1 MATLIG
7 EVQRVTFENEE
18 TTFRVLKVQVDGQRD
33 LISVVG
39 KLPPVG
45 PGTRVRLLGDFV
57 HDVRHGKQFQAESL
71 VPIEPDTIA
80 GIERYLA
87 SGLIPGIGEGFAKR
101 IVAKFGV
108 ETLQVL
114 DRDPQRL
121 SEVSGLGARRIE
133 EIRRHW
139 SGHRTL
145 STVVML
151 LKPHGGSIHVAQRIV
166 DRYGDQ
172 APSMVQSSPYR
183 LALEVRG
190 VGFKTADR
198 IARAAGIAGD
208 HPERVQAGLVHM
220 LEEISD
226 HGHTCCERSL
236 LISKTASMLEV
247 DDAHVEAALAAL
259 WASERI
265 VVENTQVFLA
275 RLHQAERIVAQ
286 RLSMLLQ
293 APVASLGDSD
303 ELIAAFERGS
313 ALQLSVSQ
321 RAAVRGALEHKVA
334 VITGGP
340 GVGKTTIISAIVQ
353 IFRGKNRS
361 IALAAPT
368 GRAAKRLSEATGQQA
383 TTLHRLLEYEPRT
396 RRFSHDAM
404 YPLGVDLVIV
414 DEASMVDMLL
424 AEALV
429 SAIPPAGRLLI
440 VGDADQLPSVGAGA
454 FLRDTIGSQAVH
466 TIRLAEIFRQD
477 GASKIV
483 MNAHRILHGEEPVS
497 GRKDETDADFF
508 VIARNDADHAQRTIV
523 DLVKGHIPDRFGF
536 SWRAGVQVLSPM
548 HRGAAGTQALNQ
560 ALQSE
565 LNTSTQSLER
575 RGTTFRVGDK
585 VLQTKNDYD
594 RDIYNGDIGFVEQV
608 DSEQRE
614 LRVRF
619 DDKLVELDDPAL
631 DQLTLAYAI
640 SIHKSQ
646 GSEYAAVVLPLLTSH
661 FVMLSRNLLYTAV
674 TRAKKLC
681 VLVADPKAIRLAL
694 TETRR
699 EERNTGLTLRLQ
711 RALEG
716 ALS

>member
-18 TTFRVLKVQVDGQRD
+18 TTFRVFKVQVEGQRD
-33 LISVVG
+33 LVSVVG

-45 PGTRVRLLGDFV
+45 AGARVRLVGEFV
-57 HDVRHGKQFQAESL
+57 HDTRHGKQFQAESL
-71 VPIEPDTIA
+71 VPIEPDTVA

-87 SGLIPGIGEGFAKR
+87 SGLIPGIGAGFAKR
-101 IVAKFGV
+101 IVARFGV

-114 DRDPQRL
+114 DRDPGRL
-121 SEVSGLGARRIE
+121 SEVAGLGARRIE
-133 EIRRHW
+133 EIRKHW

-208 HPERVQAGLVHM
+208 HPERAQAGVVHV

-226 HGHTCCERSL
+226 QGHTCCTRSVL
-236 LISKTASMLEV
+236 LSKTAAMLEI
-247 DDAHVEAALAAL
+247 DEAHVAAAIVAL
-259 WASERI
+259 WASERL
-265 VVENTQVFLA
+265 VVEEEQVFPA
-275 RLHQAERIVAQ
+275 RLHQAERVVAQ
-286 RLSMLLQ
+286 RLALLQ
-293 APVASLGDSD
+293 QAATPALGDGE
-303 ELIAAFERGS
+303 ELIAALEQGS
-313 ALQLSVSQ
+313 ALRLSVSQ
-321 RAAVRGALEHKVA
+321 RTAVQAALEHKVV

-340 GVGKTTIISAIVQ
+340 GVGKTTIISSIVK
-353 IFRGKNRS
+353 IFRSKSRS
-361 IALAAPT
+361 ISLAAPT
-368 GRAAKRLSEATGQQA
+368 GRAAKRLSEATGQPA
-383 TTLHRLLEYEPRT
+383 TTLHRLLEYDPRT
-396 RRFSHDAM
+396 RRFTHDAM
-404 YPLGVDLVIV
+404 NPLLADLVIV

-454 FLRDTIGSQAVH
+454 FLRDTIASQAVH
-466 TIRLAEIFRQD
+466 TVRLAEIFRQD

-483 MNAHRILHGEEPVS
+483 MNAHRILHGEEPLS
-497 GRKDETDADFF
+497 GIKDEANADFF
-508 VIARNDADHAQRTIV
+508 VIARNDAEHAQRTIV

-536 SWRAGVQVLSPM
+536 SWQAGVQVLSPM
-548 HRGAAGTQALNQ
+548 HRGAAGTMALNQ

-565 LNTSTQSLER
+565 LNANASSLER
-575 RGTTFRVGDK
+575 RGTIFRVGDK

-594 RDIYNGDIGFVEQV
+594 RDIYNGDIGFVEQI

-614 LRVRF
+614 LVVRF
-619 DDKLVELDDPAL
+619 DDKLVELDDAAL

-646 GSEYAAVVLPLLTSH
+646 GSEYPAVVLPLLTSH

-699 EERNTGLTLRLQ
+699 EERSTGLTLRLQ
-711 RALEG
+711 RALHG

>member
-1 MATLIG
+1 MTTLIG

-18 TTFRVLKVQVDGQRD
+18 TTFRVIKVQVDGQRE
-33 LISVVG
+33 LVSVVG

-45 PGTRVRLLGDFV
+45 PGTRVRLSGEFV

-71 VPIEPDTIA
+71 VPIEPDTVA

-114 DRDPQRL
+114 DREPERL
-121 SEVSGLGARRIE
+121 SEVSGLGARRVE

-166 DRYGDQ
+166 ERYGDQ

-183 LALEVRG
+183 LALDVRG

-208 HPERVQAGLVHM
+208 HPERAQAGVVHV

-226 HGHTCCERSL
+226 QGHTCCQRSL
-236 LISKTASMLEV
+236 LTSKAASMLEI
-247 DDAHVEAALAAL
+247 DETHVQAAIAAL
-259 WASERI
+259 WANERL
-265 VVENTQVFLA
+265 VVEDERVFPA
-275 RLHQAERIVAQ
+275 RLHQAERVVAQ
-286 RLSMLLQ
+286 RLALLLKGS
-293 APVASLGDSD
+293 APGLGDS
-303 ELIAAFERGS
+303 EQLIAAFEQGS
-313 ALQLSVSQ
+313 ALQLSASQ
-321 RAAVRGALEHKVA
+321 RTAVQAALEHKVV

-340 GVGKTTIISAIVQ
+340 GVGKTTIISSIVK
-353 IFRGKNRS
+353 IFRSKNRS
-361 IALAAPT
+361 VSLAAPT
-368 GRAAKRLSEATGQQA
+368 GRAAKRLSEATGQTA

-404 YPLGVDLVIV
+404 NPLGADLVIV

-424 AEALV
+424 AEALI
-429 SAIPPAGRLLI
+429 SAMPLTGRLLI

-454 FLRDTIGSQAVH
+454 FLRDTIGSQTLH
-466 TIRLAEIFRQD
+466 TVRLAEIFRQD

-497 GRKDETDADFF
+497 GRKEETGADFF
-508 VIARNDADHAQRTIV
+508 VIARNDAEHAQRTIV

-560 ALQSE
+560 ALQGE
-565 LNTSTQSLER
+565 LNAGAQSLER

-594 RDIYNGDIGFVEQV
+594 RDVYNGDIGFVERI
-608 DSEQRE
+608 DNEQRE
-614 LRVRF
+614 LWVRF

-699 EERNTGLTLRLQ
+699 EERSTGLMQRLQ

>member
-18 TTFRVLKVQVDGQRD
+18 TNFRVLKLQLDGQ
-33 LISVVG
+33 LELVSVVG

-45 PGTRVRLLGDFV
+45 PGTRVRLLGEFV
-57 HDVRHGKQFQAESL
+57 RDAKHGKQFQAESM

-87 SGLIPGIGEGFAKR
+87 SGLIPGIGAGFAKR
-101 IVAKFGV
+101 IVGKFGV
-108 ETLQVL
+108 ETLQIL
-114 DRDPQRL
+114 DRDPERL
-121 SEVSGLGARRIE
+121 NEVSGLGARRIE
-133 EIRRHW
+133 EIRKHW
-139 SGHRTL
+139 AGHRTL

-166 DRYGDQ
+166 ERYGDQ
-172 APSMVQSSPYR
+172 APSMVQRSPYR

-198 IARAAGIAGD
+198 IARTAGIAGD
-208 HPERVQAGLVHM
+208 HPERAQAGVVHV

-226 HGHTCCERSL
+226 QGHTCCPRSVL
-236 LISKTASMLEV
+236 VTKAAEMLEI
-247 DDAHVEAALAAL
+247 DDAHVEAAIAAL
-259 WASERI
+259 WASERL
-265 VVENTQVFLA
+265 VVEDTQVFPA
-275 RLHQAERIVAQ
+275 RLHQAERVVAQ
-286 RLSMLLQ
+286 RLALLLQ
-293 APVASLGDSD
+293 STAPALGDS
-303 ELIAAFERGS
+303 EQLIAAFEQGS

-321 RAAVRGALEHKVA
+321 RTAVQAALEHKII

-340 GVGKTTIISAIVQ
+340 GVGKTTIISSIVK
-353 IFRGKNRS
+353 IFRSKNRTVS
-361 IALAAPT
+361 LAAPT
-368 GRAAKRLSEATGQQA
+368 GRAAKRLSEATGQPA
-383 TTLHRLLEYEPRT
+383 TTLHRLLEYEPRL

-404 YPLGVDLVIV
+404 NPLSADLVIV

-424 AEALV
+424 AESLV
-429 SAIPPAGRLLI
+429 SAIPLSGRLLI

-454 FLRDTIGSQAVH
+454 FLRDTIGSKAIH
-466 TIRLAEIFRQD
+466 TVRLAEIFRQD

-497 GRKDETDADFF
+497 GLKDETGADFF
-508 VIARNDADHAQRTIV
+508 VIARSDAEHAQRTIV

-560 ALQSE
+560 ALQHE
-565 LNTSTQSLER
+565 LNADAQSLER
-575 RGTTFRVGDK
+575 RGTMFRVGDK

-594 RDIYNGDIGFVEQV
+594 RDIYNGDIGFVERV
-608 DSEQRE
+608 DTEQRQ
-614 LRVRF
+614 LWVRF

-646 GSEYAAVVLPLLTSH
+646 GSEYAAVVLPLLTAH

-699 EERNTGLTLRLQ
+699 EERSTGLMLRLQ
-711 RALEG
+711 RALG
-716 ALS
+716 NAS